1 MEHLPP
7 LFFTRNRNRRDRIGV
22 DSKRSGSKNLRRT
35 SPSVPPP
42 RACPELV
49 EGLASKERTRTWGTG
64 LLSVS
69 PSTLKMRLRGS
80 SELMTEHKIGLM
92 IGEYRAFIERIA
104 WYSVGVV
111 NLLADVDRQSKTMA
125 DVIGTGT
132 ACMWEGH
139 NLILTAEHVIDK
151 AEPRNLAFLLRVD
164 DAINWEGMGRPEE
177 VVPRVSLPVE
187 GIVRCKE
194 HDLAAIV
201 LRADDLASFRMQFCE
216 LPKQALKESNAQT
229 RRVSHSSS
237 AIRRIEYFLSQRP
250 VLRMLWLTI
259 TRSDRPYSQGQSQ
272 SLHRKDCHPSTTQ
285 SAMC

>member
-1 MEHLPP
+1 
-7 LFFTRNRNRRDRIGV
+7 
-22 DSKRSGSKNLRRT
+22 
-35 SPSVPPP
+35 
-42 RACPELV
+42 
-49 EGLASKERTRTWGTG
+49 
-64 LLSVS
+64 
-69 PSTLKMRLRGS
+69 
-80 SELMTEHKIGLM
+80 MTEHKIGLM

-216 LPKQALKESNAQT
+216 LPKQLSKSRTLRREGSLILVGYPTDRIFPVAKASTANAVANYHAVRPTILAGTIADPPSKALSYQYDPE
-229 RRVSHSSS
+229 RD
-237 AIRRIEYFLSQRP
+237 
-250 VLRMLWLTI
+250 VLINYEPNDPKM
-259 TRSDRPYSQGQSQ
+259 RPYGFSGAAVW
-272 SLHRKDCHPSTTQ
+272 KDRVKRSGHCGLPIL
-285 SAMC
+285 